1 MNKLEKRGVFMARLA
16 ALLEEA
22 IDGVGTSYNGD
33 GDEVGAHAWCYELSY
48 LPHAKDC
55 WVTKGKAL
63 LEEMRKELED

>member
-1 MNKLEKRGVFMARLA
+1 MNKLEKKGMFTARLA
-16 ALLEEA
+16 VLLEEA
-22 IDGVGTSYNGD
+22 IDGVGESYGD
-33 GDEVGAHAWCYELSY
+33 HSCCYEPSH